1 MSEQPYTEAQRT
13 KWPLERLRGWR
24 NKLRKLS
31 QGSTL
36 RPQRQGFYSLTE
48 PVEKP
53 QVEQL
58 TFLRL
63 DLGCFW
69 VSGLR

>member
-1 MSEQPYTEAQRT
+1 VAIEAVEKMEQQTSEVEPRID
-13 KWPLERLRGWR
+13 LRL
-24 NKLRKLS
+24 
-31 QGSTL
+31 
-36 RPQRQGFYSLTE
+36 QRQGFYSLAE
-48 PVEKP
+48 PVDKP
-53 QVEQL
+53 QLEQL